1 MRFDLDKMLFT
12 IRPEEHDPATI
23 RSLLEK
29 HPEVKF
35 VSLTGVD
42 LANHSTDEKIPM
54 REFIDNIEKT
64 LKNGVQTDGSSVA
77 LPIIAALSDARVDI
91 IPDSNVNWYVEYN
104 FHNVDYKSDLPVGT
118 LRIPSFLRHN
128 NEKLVGSREFNNRC
142 TQWFKEGV
150 MEALNENPDVFNYI
164 DGVDSPDEIESLSL
178 TSATEL
184 EFWVKTPDDRADR
197 AQLFTSQ
204 ELKEQYWKRTV
215 GPVGT
220 ALEETLEILDRYGFE
235 VEMGHKEVGGI
246 RAKMGNSGQYDHIM
260 EQLEIDWKFSSP
272 ILACDNEAQVK
283 HIVRDVFRANNL
295 EVTFLAKPMD
305 GVAGNGEHT
314 HLGMTAK
321 LKNGKRVNLFVP
333 KDRENEFMSPVGFGA
348 LMGLLRNY
356 EILNP
361 FVSATHDA
369 FARLKP
375 GYEAPVCIV
384 TSLGRTVEDP
394 SRNRTVLAGLVRD
407 SSNPLATRFELRSP
421 NPHSNTYLLVGAAYM
436 LMLDGI
442 KAALSAGKT
451 PKELEASISKKAGEE
466 DFYLEKDREYRSE
479 ENVFEFYTPEER
491 EKLFGKAPATVWENF
506 KALDEHPDMLK
517 KITKGDPVMELI
529 VKSFREQLTTKWYTE
544 LHDRQIPNTMD
555 FVRRCTK
562 QHVETDATDFDIMN
576 WRRVDE
582 LRKYM
587 GKDYL
592 ESLSLLSRAQIAI
605 DEKDFDLVSELEIEI
620 QKKTEELRKLY
631 RTYTKNLF

>member
-1 MRFDLDKMLFT
+1 
-12 IRPEEHDPATI
+12 
-23 RSLLEK
+23 
-29 HPEVKF
+29 
-35 VSLTGVD
+35 
-42 LANHSTDEKIPM
+42 
-54 REFIDNIEKT
+54 
-64 LKNGVQTDGSSVA
+64 
-77 LPIIAALSDARVDI
+77 
-91 IPDSNVNWYVEYN
+91 
-104 FHNVDYKSDLPVGT
+104 
-118 LRIPSFLRHN
+118 
-128 NEKLVGSREFNNRC
+128 
-142 TQWFKEGV
+142 
-150 MEALNENPDVFNYI
+150 
-164 DGVDSPDEIESLSL
+164 
-178 TSATEL
+178 
-184 EFWVKTPDDRADR
+184 
-197 AQLFTSQ
+197 
-204 ELKEQYWKRTV
+204 
-215 GPVGT
+215 
-220 ALEETLEILDRYGFE
+220 
-235 VEMGHKEVGGI
+235 
-246 RAKMGNSGQYDHIM
+246 
-260 EQLEIDWKFSSP
+260 
-272 ILACDNEAQVK
+272 
-283 HIVRDVFRANNL
+283 
-295 EVTFLAKPMD
+295 
-305 GVAGNGEHT
+305 
-314 HLGMTAK
+314 
-321 LKNGKRVNLFVP
+321 
-333 KDRENEFMSPVGFGA
+333 
-348 LMGLLRNY
+348 
-356 EILNP
+356 
-361 FVSATHDA
+361 
-369 FARLKP
+369 
-375 GYEAPVCIV
+375 
-384 TSLGRTVEDP
+384 
-394 SRNRTVLAGLVRD
+394 
-407 SSNPLATRFELRSP
+407 
-421 NPHSNTYLLVGAAYM
+421 M